1 MSEELPPMDKL
12 IAAYRNIRTKID
24 EDTKAFAEVMAPL
37 KAKLEMIDGVMLKVL
52 EASGTKSM
60 ATESGTAFKKKSES
74 IKVEDK
80 AAFTQFVIDKM
91 ATDGADAFGYMTCAA
106 SKTVILEFM
115 EDHDGAL
122 PPGIKYD
129 SFITV
134 QVRKPTKKAKK

>member
-1 MSEELPPMDKL
+1 MSNDLPPMDKL
-12 IAAYRNIRTKID
+12 ISAYRNIRAKID
-24 EDTKAFAEVMAPL
+24 ADTKAFNEEMVPL
-37 KAKLEMIDGVMLKVL
+37 KAKLDTIDGVMLKVL

-80 AAFTQFVIDKM
+80 AAFTQFVMDKM

-106 SKTVILEFM
+106 SKTVILEYM
-115 EDHDGAL
+115 EDNEGLL

-129 SFITV
+129 SFIAV